1 MITRC
6 SWTGSDPL
14 YISYHDEEWGVPLH
28 NDNRLFEFLVL
39 DGAQAGLSWLT
50 ILKKRDNYHRLFDGF
65 DPEKVA
71 AYDDKKIEFLL
82 NDPGIVRNRLK
93 ILSAIENAR
102 AFLDIKSEF
111 GSFDS
116 YIWRF
121 VDGKP
126 LINEWKTIKEI
137 PPKSN
142 ISVAMSKDLIRRGF
156 KFAGPVICY
165 SFMQAAGMVND
176 HITDCFRYSQINGGK
191 Y

>member
-6 SWTGSDPL
+6 SWAGLHPL
-14 YISYHDEEWGVPLH
+14 YISYHDKEWGVPLH
-28 NDNRLFEFLVL
+28 DDKRLFEFLVL

-50 ILKKRDNYHRLFDGF
+50 ILKKRNNYRHLFDGF

-71 AYDDKKIEFLL
+71 AYDDKKIEILL
-82 NDPGIVRNRLK
+82 HDPGIVRNRLK
-93 ILSAIENAR
+93 ILGAIENAK
-102 AFLDIKSEF
+102 AFLDIKSQF

-121 VDGKP
+121 VNEKP

-137 PPKSN
+137 PPKSD
-142 ISVAMSKDLIRRGF
+142 ISVAMSKDLIKKGF
-156 KFAGPVICY
+156 KFTGPVICY

-176 HITDCFRYSQINGGK
+176 HITECFRYTQINAGK